1 MMDAY
6 EKAREGPELHT
17 HETFRPEA
25 PAESENLPA
34 MQSLHT
40 DALVAPTAAENL
52 PRSHLEH
59 APADVKEYLP
69 ASQAVQFA
77 DPVDALYFPA

>member
-1 MMDAY
+1 MVDAY
-6 EKAREGPELHT
+6 ENAREGPGPYT
-17 HETFRPEA
+17 HERFRPEA

-34 MQSLHT
+34 MHSLHT
-40 DALVAPTAAENL
+40 DALVAPTAAENF